1 MLYSRKRETKPRIK
15 GRHLN
20 ELLLTEMAVNYF
32 AANSILP
39 GRSRGN
45 HKSRQRLDRHGT
57 IVSGSFA
64 TSRHCNVQGSTA
76 NDEQ

>member
-32 AANSILP
+32 AAYSILP
-39 GRSRGN
+39 GP
-45 HKSRQRLDRHGT
+45 
-57 IVSGSFA
+57 
-64 TSRHCNVQGSTA
+64 
-76 NDEQ
+76 